1 MRSRRKAGFL
11 ALLAGALVAGVL
23 LALTGVAGARTADK
37 PGKGKGR
44 AKVTLCHKGHTIR
57 VGAPAVPAHLRH
69 GDTLGPCGAAAPA
82 RGTATLT
89 VIKHVVNDNGGT
101 KSASDFTLTIN
112 GVSASGPNSFAGSET
127 GVTKTIT
134 RLGAYSVTETLPAGY
149 ERIGVWPTC
158 SGTIQPGQHKTCV
171 ITNSDVPATLTVIKH
186 VVNNNGGTKT
196 APDFTMTISGV
207 KAVGGNSFAG
217 SEAGVTKTLSSVGS
231 YSVGESSP
239 PGYAL
244 TGTSA
249 DCFGTIAPG
258 QHKTCTLTNDDLP

>member
-1 MRSRRKAGFL
+1 
-11 ALLAGALVAGVL
+11 
-23 LALTGVAGARTADK
+23 
-37 PGKGKGR
+37 
-44 AKVTLCHKGHTIR
+44 
-57 VGAPAVPAHLRH
+57 
-69 GDTLGPCGAAAPA
+69 
-82 RGTATLT
+82 
-89 VIKHVVNDNGGT
+89 
-101 KSASDFTLTIN
+101 
-112 GVSASGPNSFAGSET
+112 
-127 GVTKTIT
+127 
-134 RLGAYSVTETLPAGY
+134 
-149 ERIGVWPTC
+149 
-158 SGTIQPGQHKTCV
+158 
-171 ITNSDVPATLTVIKH
+171 VIKH

-207 KAVGGNSFAG
+207 NAVGGNSFAG

>member
-11 ALLAGALVAGVL
+11 ALLAGAVVAGVL
-23 LALTGVAGARTADK
+23 LALTEVSGARTADK

-44 AKVTLCHKGHTIR
+44 TKVTLCHKGHTIS

-69 GDTLGPCGAAAPA
+69 GDTLGPCGAAAHA
-82 RGTATLT
+82 STATLT

-134 RLGAYSVTETLPAGY
+134 SFGAYSVTETLPAGY
-149 ERIGVWPTC
+149 AQTGTWPDC
-158 SGTIQPGQHKTCV
+158 SGTILPGQHKTCV

-186 VVNNNGGTKT
+186 VVNNNGRTKT
-196 APDFTMTISGV
+196 AADFTITIGGV
-207 KAVGGNSFAG
+207 TVAGGNSFAG
-217 SEAGVTKTLSSVGS
+217 SEAGVTKTLTSVGS

-239 PGYAL
+239 VGYVL
-244 TGTSA
+244 TGASA
-249 DCFGTIAPG
+249 DCFGTIALG

>member
-11 ALLAGALVAGVL
+11 ALLAGAVVAGVL

-37 PGKGKGR
+37 SGKGKGR
-44 AKVTLCHKGHTIR
+44 TKVALCHKGHTIR
-57 VGAPAVPAHLRH
+57 IGAPAVPAHLRH
-69 GDTLGPCGAAAPA
+69 GDTLGLCGAAAHA
-82 RGTATLT
+82 RTATLT

-101 KSASDFTLTIN
+101 KSASDFTLNIN

-134 RLGAYSVTETLPAGY
+134 SFGAYSVTETLPTGY
-149 ERIGVWPTC
+149 AQTGTWPDC
-158 SGTIQPGQHKTCV
+158 SGTILPGQHKTCV
-171 ITNSDVPATLTVIKH
+171 ITNSDVPARLTVIKH

-196 APDFTMTISGV
+196 AADFTITIGGV
-207 KAVGGNSFAG
+207 TVSGGNSFAG
-217 SEAGVTKTLSSVGS
+217 SEAGVTKMLTSVGS

-239 PGYAL
+239 VGYAL
-244 TGTSA
+244 TGASA
-249 DCFGTIAPG
+249 DCFGTIALG

>member
-1 MRSRRKAGFL
+1 MWSRRKAGFS

-44 AKVTLCHKGHTIR
+44 GKVTLCHKGHTIT
-57 VGAPAVPAHLRH
+57 VGAPAVRAHLSH
-69 GDTLGPCGAAAPA
+69 GDTHGSCGAATPA
-82 RGTATLT
+82 RGTATLK

-101 KSASDFTLTIN
+101 K
-112 GVSASGPNSFAGSET
+112 
-127 GVTKTIT
+127 
-134 RLGAYSVTETLPAGY
+134 
-149 ERIGVWPTC
+149 
-158 SGTIQPGQHKTCV
+158 
-171 ITNSDVPATLTVIKH
+171 
-186 VVNNNGGTKT
+186 T
-196 APDFTMTISGV
+196 AADFTMTISGV
-207 KAVGGNSFAG
+207 NAVGGNSFAG
-217 SEAGVTKTLSSVGS
+217 SEAGVTKTLTSVGA

-249 DCFGTIAPG
+249 DCFGTIALG

>member
-1 MRSRRKAGFL
+1 MRSRRNAGFL

-37 PGKGKGR
+37 PGEGKGR

-69 GDTLGPCGAAAPA
+69 GDTLGHCGAAAPA

-112 GVSASGPNSFAGSET
+112 GVSASGPSSFAGSET

-134 RLGAYSVTETLPAGY
+134 SFGAYSVSETLPAGY

-186 VVNNNGGTKT
+186 VVNNNGRTKT
-196 APDFTMTISGV
+196 AADFTITISGV
-207 KAVGGNSFAG
+207 TVAGGNSFAG
-217 SEAGVTKTLSSVGS
+217 SEAGVTKTLTSLGD

-239 PGYAL
+239 VGYVL

-249 DCFGTIAPG
+249 DCFGTIVLG
-258 QHKTCTLTNDDLP
+258 QHRTCTLTNDDLP